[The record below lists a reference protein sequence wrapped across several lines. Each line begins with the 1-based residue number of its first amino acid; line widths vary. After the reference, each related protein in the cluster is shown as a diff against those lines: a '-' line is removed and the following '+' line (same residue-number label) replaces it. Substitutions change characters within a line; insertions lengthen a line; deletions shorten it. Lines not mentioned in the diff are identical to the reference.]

1 MLHIIV
7 KNPKT
12 YRKPQ
17 NSTTFHSSVTG
28 YYIISCDIKWLE
40 IFKFNE
46 KNYINAQNTLEQEVV
61 DYSSD
66 ENKEEFGIYKNQE
79 VPPLLLTAVEDII
92 NCKLMVKLD

>member
-1 MLHIIV
+1 MKDLE
-7 KNPKT
+7 
-12 YRKPQ
+12 
-17 NSTTFHSSVTG
+17 STSTG
-28 YYIISCDIKWLE
+28 TSQYYIISCDIKWLSLLFELE

-46 KNYINAQNTLEQEVV
+46 KNYINAQNALEQEVV

-92 NCKLMVKLD
+92 NCKFMVKLD